1 MRELFQDLRFAVR
14 TLRKNRGYTIVAL
27 LTLMLGIGANTA
39 IFTLVHAVLLSPL
52 PYPDSDRLVRVW
64 EHTGDASR
72 LQSAWRNYV
81 DWRER
86 SESFTGL
93 VAHGSGGT
101 STVLGAGPPIRTGV
115 AAVSEGFLRTLGV
128 VPAIGRDFVA
138 EEHRLGADPAVLVSD
153 AFWRTYL
160 GADPELEDRRIEVS
174 GFDVRIVGVTP
185 PEFDYPADVDIWYPL
200 ELIEQSES
208 RTAHNYV
215 VFGRLRDGVD
225 PPAAEEELDVITARF
240 LDEDPSVAEESW
252 FEGFFPRD
260 TEVVSLQSYL
270 VGGSRRPLWILL
282 GASTLL
288 LLVACT
294 NLASTALAR
303 GTWREKEIAVRQALG
318 AGRRRVIRLLVV
330 ESLVLAGTGALLG
343 LGLAWAT
350 VAALPALAPDAL
362 PAFASPGLHPAVL
375 VFTLAMAGLTAVL
388 FGLFPALGFTRRD
401 FTDSLRSGAR
411 SGHARGRTAM
421 WRGLI
426 AAEVA
431 LALVLLIGCGLL
443 IRSFFTVLSVEPGF
457 RTENVLTATISP
469 PATRYSDGPAR
480 VPLYEAI
487 EERLEALPGVA
498 AVGLVGVAPM
508 SGVSNGNVEVEGGP
522 APAVTGDYQVA
533 SASYFDAV
541 GIPLLR
547 GRLFENGDLP
557 ETEHVVVVS
566 RAFADE
572 AWPGEDPIGKRM
584 TGGGMDDYWDAEPE
598 KWATVI
604 GLVGDV
610 RQRDLTREPA
620 PTYYFPYRQR
630 PFRSW
635 SMTAVIRPERS
646 MPAGLGTQVRDVVRA
661 IDPDVPIQLETIEAR
676 VGRVVA
682 ERRFTLMILGVFAGV
697 ALLLACIGIYGVVA
711 YAVARRTREIG
722 IRIALGARP
731 GSVRRLVQRDT
742 LADLAVG
749 GGIGLALAFA
759 LTRVMQSLLYEV
771 SPTDPLTFGG
781 VVLALAGAGWLAAY
795 VPSRRSSRIDPVT
808 TMRAD

>member
-1 MRELFQDLRFAVR
+1 MRDLFQDLRFAAR
-14 TLRKNRGYTIVAL
+14 TLRKNRAYTVVAL

-39 IFTLVHAVLLSPL
+39 IFSLVYSVLLRPL
-52 PYPDSDRLVRVW
+52 PYPDSNRLVRVW
-64 EHTGDASR
+64 EHTEDAR
-72 LQSAWRNYV
+72 GLQSAWRTFV

-93 VAHGSGGT
+93 VAHTSGGL
-101 STVLGAGPPIRTGV
+101 STVLGTGAPIRVGV
-115 AAVSEGFLRTLGV
+115 ASVSEGFLRTLGV
-128 VPAIGRDFVA
+128 SPAIGRDLVA
-138 EEHRLGADPAVLVSD
+138 EEHRLGGDPAVLVSD

-160 GADPELEDRRIEVS
+160 GADPELSRHRLEVS
-174 GFDVRIVGVTP
+174 GFDVRIAGVTP
-185 PEFDYPADVDIWYPL
+185 PGFEYPSEVDIWAPL
-200 ELIEQSES
+200 ELTPQSES

-215 VFGRLRDGVD
+215 VMGRLRDDVD
-225 PPAAEEELDVITARF
+225 RAAAEEELDVITARF
-240 LDEDPSVAEESW
+240 LDEDPSVAEEPW
-252 FEGFFPRD
+252 FAGFFPRD
-260 TEVVSLQSYL
+260 TEVVPLQTYL
-270 VGGSRRPLWILL
+270 VGESRRPLWILL
-282 GASTLL
+282 GASALL

-318 AGRRRVIRLLVV
+318 AGRRRVLRLLVA
-330 ESLVLAGTGALLG
+330 ESLVLALTGAALG

-350 VAALPALAPDAL
+350 VTALPALAPEAL
-362 PAFASPGLHPAVL
+362 PGFARPGLHPAVL
-375 VFTLAMAGLTAVL
+375 AFTLVMAVLTAVL

-411 SGHARGRTAM
+411 SGHDRGRTAM

-426 AAEVA
+426 AFEVA
-431 LALVLLIGCGLL
+431 LALVLLIGSGLL

-457 RTENVLTATISP
+457 RTEDVLTATISP
-469 PATRYSDGPAR
+469 PATRYPDGPSR

-498 AVGLVGVAPM
+498 EVGLVGVPPM
-508 SGVSNGNVEVEGGP
+508 SGVSNGIVDVEGGP
-522 APAVTGDYQVA
+522 NPGVTGDYQLA
-533 SASYFDAV
+533 SATYFGTM

-547 GRLFENGDLP
+547 GRLFEVGDRP
-557 ETEHVVVVS
+557 ESGHVVVVS
-566 RAFADE
+566 RAFAEE

-584 TGGGMDDYWDAEPE
+584 TGGGMDDYWDQE
-598 KWATVI
+598 KWATVV
-604 GLVGDV
+604 GMVGDV
-610 RQRDLTREPA
+610 RQRDLARAPS

-635 SMTAVIRPERS
+635 SMTAVIRPEGVV
-646 MPAGLGTQVRDVVRA
+646 PAGLGVQVRDLVRA
-661 IDPDVPIQLETIEAR
+661 VDPDVPVQLETIESR

-682 ERRFTLMILGVFAGV
+682 ERRFTLLVLGLFAGV

-731 GSVRRLVQRDT
+731 ASVRRLVQRDT
-742 LADLAVG
+742 LTDIAVG
-749 GGIGLALAFA
+749 GAVGLALALA

-771 SPTDPLTFGG
+771 SPTDPVTFAAVLVALT
-781 VVLALAGAGWLAAY
+781 AAGWLAAFI
-795 VPSRRSSRIDPVT
+795 PSLRSSRIDPVT
-808 TMRAD
+808 TMRAE